1 MIDRTF
7 KMRNRNLD
15 DQIRVSTFA
24 TKSFWRRAL
33 TAASP
38 AILAASQFGL
48 ISPGASA
55 VIFAGI
61 SGVLGLLLATGN
73 ADSTPAT

>member
-1 MIDRTF
+1 MIGSNF
-7 KMRNRNLD
+7 KKRNCNLD

-61 SGVLGLLLATGN
+61 SGVLGVLLATGN
-73 ADSTPAT
+73 TDSPAAT